1 MNERIKDFIRMMN
14 KYPQGT
20 NVLGQQIKQ
29 PQTATEAVNILKS
42 NLPKA
47 KSAIMPAL
55 PYIPVAGSIYDIIA
69 GGKKVI
75 FPEKEGDL
83 WRGLGQ
89 ASLGGIGLI
98 PAVKWSGLVK
108 NTKNISKIPVKQ
120 TVQAFGLPI
129 TGALIGEANRGKS
142 NNMQLAPLD
151 TITEQA
157 NEHTVNNNGMNGMKY
172 TVLPDPPNSNA
183 IAKDMAQIIG
193 TMQSGRPSSGYHQ
206 AQLQQRYTP
215 VPIQNQPEQQNKY
228 DYSIAQALL
237 DMYNKEQGRAVKQ
250 NEINR
255 LVYQLDQIGSRQKDR
270 FDREYYAN
278 IAKARDNQTL
288 AGIPSAI
295 GSEQDLA
302 TGRYQNRLQSTQ
314 DRINKIN
321 AVNTLAGNLAV
332 VKELGMDPAVAMADK
347 DIQKVLTA
355 VNQIGGRET
364 VANINA
370 MARMYGADRGVDIAN
385 IKAMAQALST
395 DARLSAQERMY
406 YANLANKLD
415 IAKMNATVAPY
426 RFGYDITPEY
436 VDLINSGASIQA
448 PVVPSTNVLGGMM
461 GNQGFTNQLDF
472 NRINRGN

>member
-1 MNERIKDFIRMMN
+1 MNERVKDFIRMMN

-20 NVLGQQIKQ
+20 NVFGQQIQQ
-29 PQTATEAVNILKS
+29 PQTAKEAVNILKS
-42 NLPKA
+42 NLPK
-47 KSAIMPAL
+47 MRGAL
-55 PYIPVAGSIYDIIA
+55 ATAVPYIPVAGSIYDIVA
-69 GGKKVI
+69 GGKKVLS
-75 FPEKEGDL
+75 PTKEGDL
-83 WRGLGQ
+83 WGGLGQ
-89 ASLGGIGLI
+89 AGLGAL
-98 PAVKWSGLVK
+98 GLVPGMQWARYAK
-108 NTKNISKIPVKQ
+108 AGKLAKLPVASKVKAVGFP
-120 TVQAFGLPI
+120 TA
-129 TGALIGEANRGKS
+129 GALIGND
-142 NNMQLAPLD
+142 NNQAQVNTQPVPLE
-151 TITEQA
+151 TIAEP
-157 NEHTVNNNGMNGMKY
+157 TVGNQDMSGVQY
-172 TVLPDPPNSNA
+172 TVLPEPINSNA
-183 IAKDMAQIIG
+183 VANDMAQIIG
-193 TMQSGRPSSGYHQ
+193 AMQSGRTNVPY
-206 AQLQQRYTP
+206 ATTQQQYA
-215 VPIQNQPEQQNKY
+215 PIPGQNQPAQQNKY

-237 DMYNKEQGRAVKQ
+237 DMYNKEQGKAIKQ

-278 IAKARDNQTL
+278 IAKARDNQAL

-314 DRINKIN
+314 DRINKLN

-332 VKELGMDPAVAMADK
+332 AKELGMDPAVAMADK

-355 VNQIGGRET
+355 YSQIGGREN

-370 MARMYGADRGVDIAN
+370 MAKMYGADRGVDIAN

-395 DARLSAQERMY
+395 DARLSATERMY

-415 IAKMNATVAPY
+415 IARMNATVAPY

-448 PVVPSTNVLGGMM
+448 PIVPSTNVLGGML